1 MSKNIFVV
9 TSETTYCEGD
19 YYFKIVGAFITKE
32 AAIKKIEA
40 CADSFMNGANEF
52 SKSDYERDDQDNVIS
67 LTLNNASCEVYI
79 SIQETTL
86 NE

>member
-9 TSETTYCEGD
+9 TTETQYDVE
-19 YYFKIVGAFITKE
+19 YYIEIVGAFITKE
-32 AAIKKIEA
+32 SAIKKMEA
-40 CADSFMNGANEF
+40 CADSFMEDANEF
-52 SKSDYERDDQDNVIS
+52 GESDYERDDRDDVII
-67 LTLNNASCEVYI
+67 LTSNNASCDVYI

>member
-9 TSETTYCEGD
+9 TTETQYDVE
-19 YYFKIVGAFITKE
+19 YYIDIVGAFITKE
-32 AAIKKIEA
+32 DAIKKMKA
-40 CADSFMNGANEF
+40 CADSFMEDANEF
-52 SKSDYERDDQDNVIS
+52 GESDYERDDQVDVII
-67 LTLNNASCEVYI
+67 LTSNNASCDVYI

>member
-9 TSETTYCEGD
+9 TTETYCDGD
-19 YYFKIVGAFITKE
+19 YNLEIDGAYITKKD
-32 AAIKKIEA
+32 AIKKMKA
-40 CADSFMNGANEF
+40 CADGFMEEVNEF
-52 SKSDYERDDQDNVIS
+52 GESDYERDDEGDTII
-67 LTLNNASCEVYI
+67 LTSNNASCDVYI

>member
-9 TSETTYCEGD
+9 TTETYCDGD
-19 YYFKIVGAFITKE
+19 YDLEIDGAYITKKD
-32 AAIKKIEA
+32 AIKKMKA
-40 CADSFMNGANEF
+40 CADGFMEEVNEF
-52 SKSDYERDDQDNVIS
+52 GESDYERDDEGDTII
-67 LTLNNASCEVYI
+67 LTSNNASCEVCM

>member
-9 TSETTYCEGD
+9 IIKTYCDGD
-19 YYFKIVGAFITKE
+19 KDFEMGGAFTNRKD
-32 AAIKKIEA
+32 AIKEIKER
-40 CADSFMNGANEF
+40 ADLFMEDANEF
-52 SKSDYERDDQDNVIS
+52 GESDYECDDEGETII
-67 LTLNNASCEVYI
+67 LTSNNASCEVCM

>member
-9 TSETTYCEGD
+9 TTETQYDVE
-19 YYFKIVGAFITKE
+19 YYIDIVGAFITKE
-32 AAIKKIEA
+32 AAIKKMEA
-40 CADSFMNGANEF
+40 CADSFMEEANEF
-52 SKSDYERDDQDNVIS
+52 GESDYERDDQDDIII
-67 LTLNNASCEVYI
+67 LTSNNASCDVYI